1 MLMQERQRSTK
12 LPNSDQIHLTRF
24 GTCCKG
30 TPERVV
36 KNSRRGLRGSIFVG
50 ELLLSQGEISCL
62 QLSCS
67 PWWLE
72 KHEQQ
77 LASLVHLQS
86 MVSLE
91 RIGAELP
98 GWPRMAQVRCQKL
111 LENASG
117 KCGGALLGPQSA
129 SASRFHSLK
138 SSLPHLALSSS
149 SYRSHHR
156 LSCAHLSL
164 DIHPVSAVA
173 EVMRITSFPKR
184 HCGFRPYLR
193 RLT

>member
-12 LPNSDQIHLTRF
+12 LPNSDRIHLTRF
-24 GTCCKG
+24 RTCCKG

-36 KNSRRGLRGSIFVG
+36 KNSCRGLRGSIFVG
-50 ELLLSQGEISCL
+50 ELLLSQWEISCL

-72 KHEQQ
+72 THEQQ

-86 MVSLE
+86 MVLLKEVYAVE

-117 KCGGALLGPQSA
+117 KMWWCAAGSPE
-129 SASRFHSLK
+129 RFCQ
-138 SSLPHLALSSS
+138 SLPLAPVQSPPSGPLLLLLLLPLSPPTFS
-149 SYRSHHR
+149 RSPVAGHP
-156 LSCAHLSL
+156 SCLCS
-164 DIHPVSAVA
+164 
-173 EVMRITSFPKR
+173 
-184 HCGFRPYLR
+184 G
-193 RLT
+193 